1 MSLITRRALGVFI
14 VSYEMAMGT
23 SSRLLNFEKIKKKIN
38 TKFVDLYF
46 YDFIMSSFRNDYMS
60 SLGQIR

>member
-14 VSYEMAMGT
+14 VSYGMAMDT
-23 SSRLLNFEKIKKKIN
+23 SSRLLNFEKIKNKIN

-46 YDFIMSSFRNDYMS
+46 YDFIMSFFRNDYMS
-60 SLGQIR
+60 SLGQIC